1 MEWQFVVKV
10 IGIRDGYVED
20 KWVISSVLLF
30 LSVNINPSS
39 MYLQKIKSP
48 VVSSFEKN
56 VSSLSSKTKWAI
68 DDMSTADWF
77 KFS

>member
-1 MEWQFVVKV
+1 MVKV
-10 IGIRDGYVED
+10 IGICEGYAED
-20 KWVISSVLLF
+20 KWVIRSVLLF

-39 MYLQKIKSP
+39 MYLQKIKRS

-68 DDMSTADWF
+68 DDRSTADWF

>member
-39 MYLQKIKSP
+39 MYLQKVKSP

-68 DDMSTADWF
+68 DDRSTADWF